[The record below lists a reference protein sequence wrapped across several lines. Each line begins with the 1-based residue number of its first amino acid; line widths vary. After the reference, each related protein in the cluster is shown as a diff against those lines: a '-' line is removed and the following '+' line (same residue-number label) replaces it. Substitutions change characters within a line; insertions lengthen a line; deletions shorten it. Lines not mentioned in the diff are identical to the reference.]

1 MKLFQR
7 IRVTSLLIA
16 IVMLATLFVPA
27 VSAKADA
34 LIEEEKSENN
44 TLDEMS
50 INYTT
55 AQLQNMYKKYN
66 VTDNDLK
73 FANDELP
80 NYLEGTILDS
90 DLRVIASETGEAP
103 ENLKQGEDYDIL
115 ITEKEMV
122 RIMESAR
129 DKYIQKYGVDPNNPK
144 VDVVN
149 GIALPKEE
157 AKKLVI
163 NDQASIDSEN
173 PVFTSENS
181 LIHNEDFAMT
191 FQHVYRN
198 PRKIN
203 GNIEVHIFPAKDS
216 SHKPIEAYSQD
227 TTNALSRFQA
237 FSVTMTRFWHYNF
250 WDASDT
256 GSTTSSVLLND
267 LEEDTTWVIDNN
279 NDIVVGWVK
288 SMDNNGRA
296 WRPGSFSVCGTTA
309 AGLDWPHDSIVQ
321 HEVSHNFDANDHY
334 TVDCIMDYED
344 AYSGVDTWCY
354 DCRNIVRNGI
364 LN

>member
-129 DKYIQKYGVDPNNPK
+129 DKYIQK
-144 VDVVN
+144 
-149 GIALPKEE
+149 
-157 AKKLVI
+157 
-163 NDQASIDSEN
+163 
-173 PVFTSENS
+173 
-181 LIHNEDFAMT
+181 
-191 FQHVYRN
+191 
-198 PRKIN
+198 
-203 GNIEVHIFPAKDS
+203 
-216 SHKPIEAYSQD
+216 
-227 TTNALSRFQA
+227 
-237 FSVTMTRFWHYNF
+237 
-250 WDASDT
+250 
-256 GSTTSSVLLND
+256 
-267 LEEDTTWVIDNN
+267 
-279 NDIVVGWVK
+279 
-288 SMDNNGRA
+288 
-296 WRPGSFSVCGTTA
+296 
-309 AGLDWPHDSIVQ
+309 
-321 HEVSHNFDANDHY
+321 
-334 TVDCIMDYED
+334 
-344 AYSGVDTWCY
+344 
-354 DCRNIVRNGI
+354 
-364 LN
+364 